1 MRKTSIAI
9 IVLATLLTSGFLVSA
24 HIFRLH
30 IDKTW
35 YQPGEEIIVILEIK
49 NTLNVEKEM
58 DIKVTLV
65 EENNKYPPSAWQYLL
80 ILQPGETRN
89 IIIYE
94 ETVTEFMVNG
104 EYTLTAQLLE
114 ERFVLYEDEVR
125 FSITGLPE
133 TMDIDILLSDDP
145 GFSVLKDVFL
155 LNQRIYLSYTSSVE
169 NIDVNCKIIYPD
181 NTSKNV
187 TLPYSLVVDQI
198 GLYSLNIDAY
208 KEGYRDIYKSLQFA
222 VVKETPFQSKKGVEI
237 GGETWLYLAV
247 CVIILVAASVAV
259 VLKKMRT

>member
-1 MRKTSIAI
+1 MKKTI
-9 IVLATLLTSGFLVSA
+9 ITLFFIFILSPNLVSA
-24 HIFRLH
+24 HVFKLSSNKTTYTPG
-30 IDKTW
+30 DK
-35 YQPGEEIIVILEIK
+35 IVITLQIK
-49 NTLNVEKEM
+49 NTLDVEKNM
-58 DIKVTLV
+58 DIYVTIV
-65 EENNKYPPSAWQYLL
+65 EEDNKYPPLSKYYSVSLSS
-80 ILQPGETRN
+80 GETMN
-89 IIIYE
+89 I
-94 ETVTEFMVNG
+94 TVYSTNVSTYMING
-104 EYTLTAQLLE
+104 YYVVYAQLLE
-114 ERFVLYEDEVR
+114 DGFTLYEDEVR

-155 LNQRIYLSYTSSVE
+155 LNQRIYLSYNSSVE

-259 VLKKMRT
+259 VLKKMRN